1 MVTAYHDSETKG
13 ETIMRSDGRRRGYL
27 RRRTMIIAMAL
38 IAPVSAL
45 GIASSAQAAPKGIFS
60 VFAQCPASTPGVT
73 LCTFAQITS
82 GEVKIGST
90 AVPINQTITLQ
101 GGGIPTGNPG
111 EYFLFPAKN
120 GESLSKT
127 ELNVPGGLTD
137 LINCTEIKGEGFF
150 EKFERE
156 TCKAI
161 FENKVTGV
169 TATTELV
176 ANEHDPALLNLANIL
191 ETHGTG
197 LTLPVRVH
205 LNNPLLGSG
214 CYIGSESNPISLHL
228 TTGTTSPPAPN
239 KPISGKLGEQ
249 FIEEEN
255 GNAIIGLKNNS
266 LVDNSFSTPAAEGCG
281 GFFSF
286 ILDAVLDA
294 KLGLP
299 SAAGHNTAIQ
309 TGTTRLTTAESVV
322 ESES

>member
-1 MVTAYHDSETKG
+1 
-13 ETIMRSDGRRRGYL
+13 MRSNRRLLRGL
-27 RRRTMIIAMAL
+27 RTRTLVFAVAL
-38 IAPVSAL
+38 IAPVGAL
-45 GIASSAQAAPKGIFS
+45 GITASAQAAPKGIFS

-82 GEVKIGST
+82 GEVKINST
-90 AVPINQTITLQ
+90 AVPINKTITLQ
-101 GGGIPTGNPG
+101 GGGISTGNPG

-137 LINCTEIKGEGFF
+137 LVNCTEIKGEGFF

-156 TCKAI
+156 ACKAI
-161 FENKVTGV
+161 FENGVTGV

-176 ANEHDPALLNLANIL
+176 ANERDPAIL
-191 ETHGTG
+191 SLDSILVERGTG

-228 TTGTTSPPAPN
+228 TTGTTSPPEPN
-239 KPISGKLGEQ
+239 KPIKGKKGTQ
-249 FIEEEN
+249 FVEEEN
-255 GNAIIGLKNNS
+255 EEDVIGLKENS
-266 LVDNSFSTPAAEGCG
+266 LVDNSFSVPTAEGCG

-286 ILDAVLDA
+286 ILDAVINA

-299 SAAGHNTAIQ
+299 SASGHNTAIQ
-309 TGTTRLTTAESVV
+309 TGTTRIASAESVLN
-322 ESES
+322 SEK